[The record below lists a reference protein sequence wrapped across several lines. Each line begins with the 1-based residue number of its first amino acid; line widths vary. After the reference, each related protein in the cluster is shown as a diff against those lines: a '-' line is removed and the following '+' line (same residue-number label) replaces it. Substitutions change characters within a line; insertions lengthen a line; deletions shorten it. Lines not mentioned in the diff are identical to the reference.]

1 VSIGN
6 PCVSKQRMDISY
18 TLYFIHLKQL
28 RSEIKSVYT
37 RSLAGNYTYEY
48 VELKHIEDTDKTK
61 LPSTLPTTVI
71 AQVRVCYSE
80 FVVLWGIQKVINH
93 VWLSNDGSFILDKPD
108 LFLNIAMNRWL
119 KFVIGK
125 YVNSASYQ

>member
-1 VSIGN
+1 MPIGN

-48 VELKHIEDTDKTK
+48 TELTHIEDIDKTK
-61 LPSTLPTTVI
+61 LPSTLPRTVI

-80 FVVLWGIQKVINH
+80 FVLLWGIKKVINR
-93 VWLSNDGSFILDKPD
+93 VWLSSDGTFILDIPD
-108 LFLNIAMNRWL
+108 LSLNIAVNKWI
-119 KFVIGK
+119 KFVIDK
-125 YVNSASYQ
+125 HVNSPNY